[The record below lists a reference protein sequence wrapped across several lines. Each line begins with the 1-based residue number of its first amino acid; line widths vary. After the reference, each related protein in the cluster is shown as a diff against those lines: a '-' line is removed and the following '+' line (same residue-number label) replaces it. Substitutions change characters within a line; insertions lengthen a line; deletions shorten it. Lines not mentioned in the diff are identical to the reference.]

1 MKRKILALS
10 MAIVIGCAPMMT
22 VHADTIEGLQQQ
34 QQQTSAQLN
43 NTESQINNLED
54 QKNELT
60 GEIDTLDAQ
69 LIETIAA
76 INSLKDSIANKQV
89 EIDET
94 NVQLQAAQADKDSQ
108 YAAMKKRIQ
117 YIYEKGGD
125 IGWATMLL
133 EDGNISDFLSNAENT
148 QKLYDYDKKALE
160 AYAAVVQ
167 QVTDLGNQL
176 ETEKSDLVSMQSE
189 QEAQQQSLEGLI
201 EEKKATC
208 DDYEVQIAAAEQV
221 AAQYQDL
228 INQQNAKIQELV
240 EEQQRAAAAA
250 AAQKAAE
257 EQAAAQQQQAAA
269 QQQATVQQQE
279 PQQQAPAYQEPQ
291 QQAPASNDNNNNNN
305 NNNYEDNTP
314 QGNGGGSANV
324 DTTPSYQEPAQD
336 TSSGSGS
343 SSSSNSSLGQ
353 AVIDYAC
360 QFVGNPYVWGGTSL
374 TNGADCSGFILSV
387 YANFGYSLPHS
398 SAAMRG
404 CGTGVSYSEAQP
416 GDIIC
421 YDGHVAL
428 YMGGGAIVHASDE
441 RTGIKISG
449 NAAYRTILAVRRIV

>member
-1 MKRKILALS
+1 MKKKVLALS
-10 MAIVIGCAPMMT
+10 LAIVIGCAQMMV
-22 VHADTIEGLQQQ
+22 VHADTIEGLEQQR
-34 QQQTSAQLN
+34 QQTTAELN
-43 NTESQINNLED
+43 QTESQINSLEA

-69 LIETIAA
+69 LIETIAS
-76 INSLKDSIANKQV
+76 INSLKESIAAKEVQI
-89 EIDET
+89 EET

-133 EDGNISDFLSNAENT
+133 ENGNISDFLSNAENT

-176 ETEKSDLVSMQSE
+176 AAEKSDLEGMRAE
-189 QEAQQQSLEGLI
+189 QESQQQSLEVLI

-221 AAQYQDL
+221 AAQYQSL
-228 INQQNAKIQELV
+228 IQQQNAKIQELV

-250 AAQKAAE
+250 AAEEAAR
-257 EQAAAQQQQAAA
+257 QAAAEQQAAAERQQQAAV
-269 QQQATVQQQE
+269 ATTNGGSS
-279 PQQQAPAYQEPQ
+279 
-291 QQAPASNDNNNNNN
+291 SNNSNVSYDDNSSSNS
-305 NNNYEDNTP
+305 
-314 QGNGGGSANV
+314 GGGSSYV
-324 DTTPSYQEPAQD
+324 EDTPSYTPAPVETPSYSEPVKE
-336 TSSGSGS
+336 TPSGSGS
-343 SSSSNSSLGQ
+343 SSNSGLGQ
-353 AVIDYAC
+353 SVVDFAC

-374 TNGADCSGFILSV
+374 TNGADCSGFVQSV
-387 YANFGYSLPHS
+387 YAHFGYSLPRTS
-398 SAAMRG
+398 GSQRSAG
-404 CGTGVSYSEAQP
+404 VGVSYSQAQP
-416 GDIIC
+416 GDLIC
-421 YDGHVAL
+421 YDGHVAI

-441 RTGIKISG
+441 KSGIKISG
-449 NAAYRTILAVRRIV
+449 NAAYRTIVAVRRIV